1 MLYMRIIILIT
12 SLAFVVG
19 CQATSYSD
27 TDSGNNAAAIAKER
41 SKDRN
46 PKSKS
51 GYSDGGSPSGYGSS
65 Y

>member
-1 MLYMRIIILIT
+1 MRMVILIT

-19 CQATSYSD
+19 CQAYSYSD
-27 TDSGNNAAAIAKER
+27 TDRGNNAAAIAKER

-46 PKSKS
+46 PKSS
-51 GYSDGGSPSGYGSS
+51 GGSSGGSSSSGYGSS

>member
-1 MLYMRIIILIT
+1 MRVVILIT

-19 CQATSYSD
+19 CQATSYSG
-27 TDSGNNAAAIAKER
+27 TDIDNNAAAIAKER

-46 PKSKS
+46 PKSS
-51 GYSDGGSPSGYGSS
+51 GGSSGGGSSSGYGSS

>member
-1 MLYMRIIILIT
+1 MRMIILIT

-19 CQATSYSD
+19 CQATSHSD

-46 PKSKS
+46 PKSS
-51 GYSDGGSPSGYGSS
+51 GGSSGGGSSSGYGSS